1 MSISRAQRARLGLF
15 LIIGTVLLILFAAVP
30 LGLKLSD
37 KYNEFV
43 AYFQG
48 ESLSGL
54 EQGAVVKYSGV
65 PVGKVEKIT
74 YLPHDLS
81 KVRVIMKLQADF
93 PMKVDMVAT
102 TGAMGIT
109 GLKYVEITGGTNESE
124 LVKPGSEIPTKQSMI
139 STITG
144 KAEVIVGKVELLLN
158 HLTQITSPDSLASV
172 KIILDNVAAITEEVK
187 SFVSEFRPKI
197 DSITYTSN
205 SIINRIDGIAVDV
218 KEFTGNFKNAVKGEQ
233 IASTF
238 SSIDST
244 AQALKDLSEN
254 LSLMVRQS
262 REDFTIGLQNI
273 REATENANQ
282 LTKVLSENPSLL
294 LRSETQRER
303 DIR

>member
-1 MSISRAQRARLGLF
+1 MSISRAQRARLGVF
-15 LIIGTVLLILFAAVP
+15 LIIGTVLLLLFAVIP
-30 LGLKLSD
+30 LGLKLND
-37 KYNEFV
+37 KYNEYV

-74 YLPHDLS
+74 YIPNDLS

-109 GLKYVEITGGTNESE
+109 GLKYVEITGGTNESQI
-124 LVKPGSEIPTKQSMI
+124 LKPGSEIPTKQSMI

-144 KAEVIVGKVELLLN
+144 KAEVIVGKIELLLN
-158 HLTQITSPDSLASV
+158 HLTQITNPDSLASI
-172 KIILDNVAAITEEVK
+172 KKILDNVATITDDVK
-187 SFVSEFRPKI
+187 DFVSESRPKI
-197 DSITYTSN
+197 DSVTFTTN
-205 SIINRIDGIAVDV
+205 KIISKIDGIAMDV

-233 IASTF
+233 VAATF

-244 AQALKDLSEN
+244 AQALKELTEN

-262 REDFTIGLQNI
+262 REDFTISLQNI

-303 DIR
+303 AIR

>member
-1 MSISRAQRARLGLF
+1 MSISRAQRARLGVF
-15 LIIGTVLLILFAAVP
+15 LITGTVLLLLFAVIP
-30 LGLKLSD
+30 LGLKLND
-37 KYNEFV
+37 KYNEYV

-74 YLPHDLS
+74 YIPNDLS

-109 GLKYVEITGGTNESE
+109 GLKYVEITGGTNESQI
-124 LVKPGSEIPTKQSMI
+124 LKPGSEIPTKQSMI

-144 KAEVIVGKVELLLN
+144 KAEVIVGKIELLLN
-158 HLTQITSPDSLASV
+158 HLTQITNPDSLASI
-172 KIILDNVAAITEEVK
+172 KKILDNVATITDDVK
-187 SFVSEFRPKI
+187 DFVSESRPKI
-197 DSITYTSN
+197 DSVTFTTN
-205 SIINRIDGIAVDV
+205 KIISKIDGIAMDV

-233 IASTF
+233 VAATF

-244 AQALKDLSEN
+244 AQALKELTEN

-262 REDFTIGLQNI
+262 REDFTISLQNI

-303 DIR
+303 AIR

>member
-1 MSISRAQRARLGLF
+1 MSISRAQRARLGVF
-15 LIIGTVLLILFAAVP
+15 LIIGTVLLILFAVVP

-37 KYNEFV
+37 KYNEYV

-65 PVGKVEKIT
+65 PIGKVERIT
-74 YLPHDLS
+74 YLPNDLS

-144 KAEVIVGKVELLLN
+144 KAGVIVGKVELLLN
-158 HLTQITSPDSLASV
+158 HLTQITNPDSLASA
-172 KIILDNVAAITEEVK
+172 KKYWTMWL
-187 SFVSEFRPKI
+187 
-197 DSITYTSN
+197 
-205 SIINRIDGIAVDV
+205 
-218 KEFTGNFKNAVKGEQ
+218 
-233 IASTF
+233 
-238 SSIDST
+238 
-244 AQALKDLSEN
+244 
-254 LSLMVRQS
+254 
-262 REDFTIGLQNI
+262 
-273 REATENANQ
+273 
-282 LTKVLSENPSLL
+282 
-294 LRSETQRER
+294 
-303 DIR
+303 

>member
-1 MSISRAQRARLGLF
+1 MSISRAQRARLGVF
-15 LIIGTVLLILFAAVP
+15 LIIGTILLILFAAIP

-37 KYNEFV
+37 KYNEYV

-93 PMKVDMVAT
+93 PLKVDMVAT

-158 HLTQITSPDSLASV
+158 HLNQITSPDSLASI
-172 KIILDNVAAITEEVK
+172 KTILDNVAIITEDVK
-187 SFVSEFRPKI
+187 YFVSEFRPKI

-205 SIINRIDGIAVDV
+205 SIINKIDKIAMDV
-218 KEFTGNFKNAVKGEQ
+218 KEFTGSFKNAVKGEQ

-262 REDFTIGLQNI
+262 REDFTVGLQNI

-294 LRSETQRER
+294 LRNETQRER

>member
-1 MSISRAQRARLGLF
+1 MSISRAQRARLGVF
-15 LIIGTVLLILFAAVP
+15 LIIGTILLILFAAIP

-37 KYNEFV
+37 KYNEYV

-93 PMKVDMVAT
+93 PLKVDMVAT

-158 HLTQITSPDSLASV
+158 HLNQITSPDSLASI
-172 KIILDNVAAITEEVK
+172 KTILDNVAIITEDVK
-187 SFVSEFRPKI
+187 YFVSEFRPKI

-205 SIINRIDGIAVDV
+205 SIINKIDRIAMDV
-218 KEFTGNFKNAVKGEQ
+218 KEFTGSFKNAVKGEQ

-262 REDFTIGLQNI
+262 REDFTVGLQNI

-294 LRSETQRER
+294 LRNETQRER

>member
-1 MSISRAQRARLGLF
+1 MSISRAQRARLGVF
-15 LIIGTVLLILFAAVP
+15 LIIGTFLLLLFALIP
-30 LGLKLSD
+30 LGLKLND
-37 KYNEFV
+37 KYNEYV

-74 YLPHDLS
+74 YLPHDLT

-93 PMKVDMVAT
+93 PLKVDMVAT
-102 TGAMGIT
+102 TGAIGIT

-124 LVKPGSEIPTKQSMI
+124 LLKPGSEIPTKQSI
-139 STITG
+139 ITTITG
-144 KAEVIVGKVELLLN
+144 KAEVIVAKVELLLN
-158 HLTQITSPDSLASV
+158 HLNQITNPDSLSSI
-172 KIILDNVAAITEEVK
+172 KKILDNVAVITEDVK
-187 SFVSEFRPKI
+187 NFVGDSRPKI
-197 DSITYTSN
+197 DSITFASN
-205 SIINRIDGIAVDV
+205 NIISRIDGIAKDV
-218 KEFTGNFKNAVKGEQ
+218 KDFTGNFKGAVKGEQ

-244 AQALKDLSEN
+244 TQALKELTEN

>member
-1 MSISRAQRARLGLF
+1 MSISKAQRARLGVF
-15 LIIGTVLLILFAAVP
+15 LIVGTFLLLLFAAIP

-37 KYNEFV
+37 KYNEYV

-65 PVGKVEKIT
+65 PIGKVEKIT
-74 YLPHDLS
+74 YHPNDLT

-93 PMKVDMVAT
+93 PLKVDMVAT

-124 LVKPGSEIPTKQSMI
+124 LLKPGSEIPTKQSII

-144 KAEVIVGKVELLLN
+144 KAEVIVAKVELLLN
-158 HLTQITSPDSLASV
+158 HLTQITNPDSLSSI
-172 KIILDNVAAITEEVK
+172 KKILDNVALITEDVK
-187 SFVSEFRPKI
+187 NFVSDSRPKI
-197 DSITYTSN
+197 DSITLASN
-205 SIINRIDGIAVDV
+205 NIISRVDGIAKDV
-218 KEFTGNFKNAVKGEQ
+218 KEFTGNFKTAVKGEQ

-244 AQALKDLSEN
+244 AQALKDLTEN
-254 LSLMVRQS
+254 LSLMIRQS

>member
-1 MSISRAQRARLGLF
+1 MSISRAQRARLGVF
-15 LIIGTVLLILFAAVP
+15 LIIGTVLLILFAVVP

-37 KYNEFV
+37 KYNEYV

-65 PVGKVEKIT
+65 PIGKVERIT
-74 YLPHDLS
+74 YLPNDLS

-158 HLTQITSPDSLASV
+158 HLTQITNPDSLASA
-172 KIILDNVAAITEEVK
+172 KKILDNVAIITEDVK
-187 SFVSEFRPKI
+187 NFVSEFRPKI
-197 DSITYTSN
+197 DSITFASN
-205 SIINRIDGIAVDV
+205 SIINRIDGIAADV

-238 SSIDST
+238 TSIDST
-244 AQALKDLSEN
+244 AQALKDLTEN

-262 REDFTIGLQNI
+262 REDFTVGLQNI

>member
-1 MSISRAQRARLGLF
+1 LGVF
-15 LIIGTVLLILFAAVP
+15 LIIGTFLLLLFALIP
-30 LGLKLSD
+30 LGLKLND
-37 KYNEFV
+37 KYNEYV

-74 YLPHDLS
+74 YLPHDLT

-93 PMKVDMVAT
+93 PLKVDMVAT
-102 TGAMGIT
+102 TGAIGIT

-124 LVKPGSEIPTKQSMI
+124 LLKPGSEIPTKQSI
-139 STITG
+139 ITTITG
-144 KAEVIVGKVELLLN
+144 KAEVIVAKVELLLN
-158 HLTQITSPDSLASV
+158 HLNQITNPDSLSSI
-172 KIILDNVAAITEEVK
+172 KKILDNVAIITEDVK
-187 SFVSEFRPKI
+187 NFVSDSRPKI
-197 DSITYTSN
+197 DSITFASN
-205 SIINRIDGIAVDV
+205 NIISRIDGIAKDV
-218 KEFTGNFKNAVKGEQ
+218 KEFTGNFKSAVKGEQ

-244 AQALKDLSEN
+244 AQALKELTEN

>member
-65 PVGKVEKIT
+65 PIGKVEKIT
-74 YLPHDLS
+74 YLPNDLS
-81 KVRVIMKLQADF
+81 KVRVIIKLQADF

-187 SFVSEFRPKI
+187 IFVSEFRPKI
-197 DSITYTSN
+197 DSLTYTSN

>member
-1 MSISRAQRARLGLF
+1 MSISRAQRARLGVF
-15 LIIGTVLLILFAAVP
+15 LIIGTFLLLLFALIP
-30 LGLKLSD
+30 LGLKLND
-37 KYNEFV
+37 KYNEYV

-74 YLPHDLS
+74 YLPHDLT

-93 PMKVDMVAT
+93 PLKVDMVAT
-102 TGAMGIT
+102 TGAIGIT

-124 LVKPGSEIPTKQSMI
+124 LLKPGSEIPTKQSI
-139 STITG
+139 ITTITG
-144 KAEVIVGKVELLLN
+144 KAEVIVAKVELLLN
-158 HLTQITSPDSLASV
+158 HLNQITNPDSLSSI
-172 KIILDNVAAITEEVK
+172 KKILDNVAIITEDVK
-187 SFVSEFRPKI
+187 NFVSDSRPKI
-197 DSITYTSN
+197 DSITFASN
-205 SIINRIDGIAVDV
+205 NIISRIDGIAKDV
-218 KEFTGNFKNAVKGEQ
+218 KEFTGNFKSAVKGEQ

-244 AQALKDLSEN
+244 AQALKELTEN

>member
-1 MSISRAQRARLGLF
+1 MSISKAQRARLGVF
-15 LIIGTVLLILFAAVP
+15 LIIGTILLLLFAVIP

-74 YLPHDLS
+74 YLPRDLS

-124 LVKPGSEIPTKQSMI
+124 LLKPGSEIPTKQSMI

-144 KAEVIVGKVELLLN
+144 KAEVIVAKVELLLN
-158 HLTQITSPDSLASV
+158 HLTQITNPDSLSSV
-172 KIILDNVAAITEEVK
+172 KKILDNVAIITEDVK
-187 SFVSEFRPKI
+187 DFVSESRPKI
-197 DSITYTSN
+197 DSITFASN
-205 SIINRIDGIAVDV
+205 NIISRIDGIAMDV

-233 IASTF
+233 VASTF

-244 AQALKDLSEN
+244 AQALKDLTEN

-294 LRSETQRER
+294 IRSETQRER
-303 DIR
+303 NIR

>member
-65 PVGKVEKIT
+65 PIGKVEKIT
-74 YLPHDLS
+74 YLPNDLS
-81 KVRVIMKLQADF
+81 KVRVIIKLQADF

-144 KAEVIVGKVELLLN
+144 KAEVIVAKVELLLN
-158 HLTQITSPDSLASV
+158 HLTQITNPDSLSSI
-172 KIILDNVAAITEEVK
+172 KKILDNVAVITEDVK
-187 SFVSEFRPKI
+187 DFVGESRPKI
-197 DSITYTSN
+197 DSITFASN
-205 SIINRIDGIAVDV
+205 SIISRIDGIATDV

>member
-1 MSISRAQRARLGLF
+1 MSISKAQSARLGVFLVMGAFLLF
-15 LIIGTVLLILFAAVP
+15 LFAAVP

-37 KYNEFV
+37 KYNEYL

-81 KVRVIMKLQADF
+81 KVRVIMRLQADF
-93 PMKVDMVAT
+93 PIKVDMVAT

-109 GLKYVEITGGTNESE
+109 GLKYIEITGGTNESE
-124 LVKPGSEIPTKQSMI
+124 LLKPGSEIPTKQSMI

-144 KAEVIVGKVELLLN
+144 KAEVIVAKVELLLN
-158 HLTQITSPDSLASV
+158 HLTQVTNPDSLSSI
-172 KIILDNVAAITEEVK
+172 KKILDNVAIITEDVK
-187 SFVSEFRPKI
+187 GFVSESRPKI
-197 DSITYTSN
+197 DSITLVTN
-205 SIINRIDGIAVDV
+205 SIISRIDEIAMDV
-218 KEFTGNFKNAVKGEQ
+218 KVFTGNFKNAVKGEQ
-233 IASTF
+233 VASTF
-238 SSIDST
+238 STIDST
-244 AQALKDLSEN
+244 ALALKDLTEN

-262 REDFTIGLQNI
+262 REDFTIGMQNI
-273 REATENANQ
+273 REASENANQ

>member
-1 MSISRAQRARLGLF
+1 MSISRAQRARLGVF
-15 LIIGTVLLILFAAVP
+15 LIIGTILLILFAAIP

-37 KYNEFV
+37 KYNEYV

-65 PVGKVEKIT
+65 PIGKVEKIT

-93 PMKVDMVAT
+93 PLKVDMVAT

-158 HLTQITSPDSLASV
+158 HLNQITSPDSLASI
-172 KIILDNVAAITEEVK
+172 KTILDNVAIITEDVK
-187 SFVSEFRPKI
+187 YFVSEFRPKI

-205 SIINRIDGIAVDV
+205 SIINKIDRIAMDV
-218 KEFTGNFKNAVKGEQ
+218 KEFTGSFKNAVKGEQ

-262 REDFTIGLQNI
+262 REDFTVGLQNI

-294 LRSETQRER
+294 LRNETQRER

>member
-1 MSISRAQRARLGLF
+1 MSISRAQRARLGVFLF
-15 LIIGTVLLILFAAVP
+15 IGVILLIIFAAVP
-30 LGLKLSD
+30 LGLKLND
-37 KYNEFV
+37 KYNRYI

-74 YLPHDLS
+74 YIPNDLR
-81 KVRVIMKLQADF
+81 KVRVEMKLQADF

-109 GLKYVEITGGTNESE
+109 GLKYVEITGGTNESQ
-124 LVKPGSEIPTKQSMI
+124 LLKPGSEVPTKQSMI

-144 KAEVIVGKVELLLN
+144 KAEVIVGKIELLLN
-158 HLTQITSPDSLASV
+158 HLNQISNPDSLASF
-172 KIILDNVAAITEEVK
+172 KKILDNVAVITGDVRG
-187 SFVSEFRPKI
+187 FISESRPKI
-197 DSITYTSN
+197 DSMTYSTN
-205 SIINRIDGIAVDV
+205 KIINKIDGIATDV
-218 KEFTGNFKNAVKGEQ
+218 KEFTGNFKNAVSGKQ
-233 IASTF
+233 VAATF
-238 SSIDST
+238 ASIDST
-244 AQALKDLSEN
+244 AQALKDLTEN
-254 LSLMVRQS
+254 LSLMIRQS
-262 REDFTIGLQNI
+262 REDFTIGMQNI

-294 LRSETQRER
+294 LKSENQRER

>member
-1 MSISRAQRARLGLF
+1 MSISRAQRARLGVF
-15 LIIGTVLLILFAAVP
+15 LIIGTILLILFAAIP

-37 KYNEFV
+37 KYNEYV

-65 PVGKVEKIT
+65 PIGKVEKIT

-93 PMKVDMVAT
+93 PLKVDMVAT

-158 HLTQITSPDSLASV
+158 HLNQITSPDSLASI
-172 KIILDNVAAITEEVK
+172 KTILDNVAIITEDVK
-187 SFVSEFRPKI
+187 YFVSEFRPKI

-205 SIINRIDGIAVDV
+205 SIINKIDKIAMDV
-218 KEFTGNFKNAVKGEQ
+218 KEFTGSFKNAVKGEQ

-262 REDFTIGLQNI
+262 REDFTVGLQNI

-294 LRSETQRER
+294 LRNETQRER

>member
-1 MSISRAQRARLGLF
+1 MSISRAQSARLGIF
-15 LIIGTVLLILFAAVP
+15 LIIGIILLLIFAAIP
-30 LGLKLSD
+30 LGIKLND
-37 KYNEFV
+37 KYNEYI

-74 YLPHDLS
+74 YLPNDLT
-81 KVRVIMKLQADF
+81 KVRVTMKLQADF

-124 LVKPGSEIPTKQSMI
+124 LLKAGSEIPTKLSMI

-144 KAEVIVGKVELLLN
+144 KAEVIVAKIELLLN
-158 HLTQITSPDSLASV
+158 HLTQITNPDSLASF
-172 KIILDNVAAITEEVK
+172 KQILDNVAVITENVK
-187 SFVSEFRPKI
+187 VFVSESRPKI
-197 DSITYTSN
+197 DSITFSTN
-205 SIINRIDGIAVDV
+205 NIISKIDGIASDV
-218 KEFTGNFKNAVKGEQ
+218 KEFTGNFKNSVKGEQ
-233 IASTF
+233 IANTF
-238 SSIDST
+238 ASFDST
-244 AQALKDLSEN
+244 AQAVKNLTED
-254 LSLMVRQS
+254 LSLMIRQS
-262 REDFTIGLQNI
+262 REDFTVGMQNI

-294 LRSETQRER
+294 LRNETQRER

>member
-1 MSISRAQRARLGLF
+1 MSISRAQRARLGVFLF
-15 LIIGTVLLILFAAVP
+15 IGVILLIIFAAVP
-30 LGLKLSD
+30 LGLKLND
-37 KYNEFV
+37 KYNRYI

-74 YLPHDLS
+74 YIPNDLR
-81 KVRVIMKLQADF
+81 KVRVEMKLQADF

-109 GLKYVEITGGTNESE
+109 GLKYVEITGGTNESQ
-124 LVKPGSEIPTKQSMI
+124 LLKPGSEVPTKQSMI

-144 KAEVIVGKVELLLN
+144 KAEVIVGKIELLLN
-158 HLTQITSPDSLASV
+158 HLNQISNPDSLASF
-172 KIILDNVAAITEEVK
+172 KRILDNVAVITGDVRG
-187 SFVSEFRPKI
+187 FVSESRPKI
-197 DSITYTSN
+197 DSMTYSTN
-205 SIINRIDGIAVDV
+205 KIINKIDGIATDV
-218 KEFTGNFKNAVKGEQ
+218 KEFTGNFKNAVSGKQ
-233 IASTF
+233 VAATF
-238 SSIDST
+238 ASIDST
-244 AQALKDLSEN
+244 AQALKDLTEN
-254 LSLMVRQS
+254 LSLMIRQS
-262 REDFTIGLQNI
+262 REDFTIGMQNI

-294 LRSETQRER
+294 LKSENQRER

>member
-1 MSISRAQRARLGLF
+1 MSISRAQRARLGVFLF
-15 LIIGTVLLILFAAVP
+15 IGVILLIIFAAVP
-30 LGLKLSD
+30 LGLKLND
-37 KYNEFV
+37 KYNRYI

-74 YLPHDLS
+74 YIPNDLR
-81 KVRVIMKLQADF
+81 KVRVEMKLQADF

-109 GLKYVEITGGTNESE
+109 GLKYVEITGGTNESQ
-124 LVKPGSEIPTKQSMI
+124 LLKPGSEVPTKQSMI

-144 KAEVIVGKVELLLN
+144 KAEVIVGKIELLLN
-158 HLTQITSPDSLASV
+158 HLNQISNPDSLASF
-172 KIILDNVAAITEEVK
+172 KKILDNVAVITGDVRG
-187 SFVSEFRPKI
+187 FVSESRPKI
-197 DSITYTSN
+197 DSMTYSTN
-205 SIINRIDGIAVDV
+205 KIINKIDGIATDV
-218 KEFTGNFKNAVKGEQ
+218 KEFTGNFKNAVSGKQ
-233 IASTF
+233 VAATF
-238 SSIDST
+238 ASIDST
-244 AQALKDLSEN
+244 AQALKDLTEN
-254 LSLMVRQS
+254 LSLMIRQS
-262 REDFTIGLQNI
+262 REDFTIGMQNI

-294 LRSETQRER
+294 LKSENQRER